1 MRITHLC
8 SYLVALA
15 VAGVASTAQAQPA
28 GGYRWNVEFGLGFDN
43 SINGGRFRSC
53 SAFGRASEAP

>member
-28 GGYRWNVEFGLGFDN
+28 GGYLWNVEFGLGFDN